1 MPQFSEQIRN
11 ITRTIDSTQQ
21 IMKKSD
27 ATIKP
32 EQYCFTQG
40 LNTHGQVDKQRK
52 GKKRDTKPVLG
63 KKNEHKDWYSKQID
77 TTAVWNSDSNN
88 SNNQAIFSKCV

>member
-1 MPQFSEQIRN
+1 M
-11 ITRTIDSTQQ
+11 
-21 IMKKSD
+21 
-27 ATIKP
+27 
-32 EQYCFTQG
+32 
-40 LNTHGQVDKQRK
+40 
-52 GKKRDTKPVLG
+52 DTKPVLE